1 MSKNNSDEF
10 SIDLIVVMKI
20 IITYVFINAALYNRA
35 GHLYFHPVVS
45 SIFLLWSF
53 FPRLISAVA
62 D

>member
-35 GHLYFHPVVS
+35 GHLYFHAVVS
-45 SIFLLWSF
+45 SIFFLWSF